1 MGSLFL
7 LAALGGVLSSVQGPT
22 NTALAKTTGRAF
34 ATFFSFCSGVV
45 ILFILIQCIGSGDI
59 SRVITVEPWQVTGG
73 LFGFVVIVSTI
84 FATPRLGVALTTMS
98 LMVGKIVSGVAI
110 DLLGLFGLH
119 QRTLTFE
126 LMTGIILLL
135 IGITLISID
144 RKRTNPEVNQ
154 TRALSQI
161 ILPVLL
167 MFVAGC
173 GNSIQAPINASLS
186 HVIGTLEGTFV
197 SFLGGLIC
205 ASIFLLINQLEAR
218 QHVSIRKPWTCLG
231 GFYGVCIC
239 IITIVV
245 TPLLGTT
252 SLVSL
257 QMLGQMT
264 GGLIIDTFGFL
275 GCTKLR
281 ITLMRALGLGLI
293 AIGALFVAYLS

>member
-1 MGSLFL
+1 M
-7 LAALGGVLSSVQGPT
+7 SSIQGPT

-34 ATFFSFCSGVV
+34 ATFFSFCSGSI
-45 ILFILIQCIGSGDI
+45 ILFILIQCIGSGD
-59 SRVITVEPWQVTGG
+59 VALVTTVEPWQVTGG
-73 LFGFVVIVSTI
+73 FFGFIVIMSTI

-110 DLLGLFGLH
+110 DLFGLFGLH
-119 QRTLTFE
+119 QRTLTIE
-126 LMTGIILLL
+126 LAMGIILLL

-144 RKRTNPEVNQ
+144 RKRANPQANQ
-154 TRALSQI
+154 TRAVSQI
-161 ILPVLL
+161 ILPVIL
-167 MFVAGC
+167 MFIAGC

-186 HVIGTLEGTFV
+186 HTVGTLEATFV
-197 SFLGGLIC
+197 SFLGGLLC
-205 ASIFLLINQLEAR
+205 ASVFLLISQVRAR
-218 QHVSIRKPWTCLG
+218 QSVSIQKPWTCLG
-231 GFYGVCIC
+231 GLYGVCIC

-245 TPLLGTT
+245 TPVLGTT

-281 ITLMRALGLGLI
+281 ITVMRAGGIALI
-293 AIGALFVAYLS
+293 AIGALFVAYL